1 MNNQE
6 EKLIKKYGREGSW
19 KVPEGYF
26 ESVYKEID
34 AKLPPYPETPRHV
47 EMTAWQRIKPYVYL
61 AAMFAGIWLMMKVFY
76 NASGNVTLSL
86 DNPPEHIAMAMS
98 EPEFADAYLLTETT
112 MSDIELETEVIKD
125 YDSIEDF
132 EKDFG
137 YKLESEYADMSLT
150 EE

>member
-1 MNNQE
+1 MIE
-6 EKLIKKYGREGSW
+6 KYGRKGGW
-19 KVPEGYF
+19 TVPEGYF

-86 DNPPEHIAMAMS
+86 DNPPEHIAMALS
-98 EPEFADAYLLTETT
+98 ESDLADSYILPASL
-112 MSDIELETEVIKD
+112 SDMETEREVMGQ
-125 YDSIEDF
+125 YDSIEEF
-132 EKDFG
+132 QQDFG
-137 YKLESEYADMSLT
+137 YELESEYKEMSLS

>member
-1 MNNQE
+1 MNKQE
-6 EKLIKKYGREGSW
+6 EKLIEKYGREGGW

-47 EMTAWQRIKPYVYL
+47 KMTAWQRVKPYVYL

-76 NASGNVTLSL
+76 NASGSVELNL
-86 DNPPEHIAMAMS
+86 DNPPEHIAMAMAES
-98 EPEFADAYLLTETT
+98 DFTDVYMMPET
-112 MSDIELETEVIKD
+112 MSDLELEREVIKD
-125 YDSIEDF
+125 YNSIEDF
-132 EKDFG
+132 ERDFG
-137 YKLESEYADMSLT
+137 YQIESEYEDLSLT

>member
-1 MNNQE
+1 MNKQE
-6 EKLIKKYGREGSW
+6 EKLIEKYGREGGW

-34 AKLPPYPETPRHV
+34 AKLPPYPATPRHV
-47 EMTAWQRIKPYVYL
+47 EMTAWQRVKPYVYL

-76 NASGNVTLSL
+76 NASGSVELNL

-98 EPEFADAYLLTETT
+98 ESDFTDVCMMQET
-112 MSDIELETEVIKD
+112 MSDLELEREVIKD
-125 YDSIEDF
+125 YNSIEDF
-132 EKDFG
+132 ERDFG
-137 YKLESEYADMSLT
+137 YQIESEYDDLSLT